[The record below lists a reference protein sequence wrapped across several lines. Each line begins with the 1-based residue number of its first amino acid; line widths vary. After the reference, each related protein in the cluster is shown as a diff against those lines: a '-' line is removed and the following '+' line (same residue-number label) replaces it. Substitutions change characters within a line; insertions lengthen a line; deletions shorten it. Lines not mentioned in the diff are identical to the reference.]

1 MLKNGLPVT
10 LYSCRDKIL
19 STTLPEIQAL
29 LEQSGLA
36 YEVWPCDPGLA
47 DTARFCEHYGVAL
60 ANSANAIL
68 VRSKTGDTKYALCV
82 LLATHRLN
90 TNHTVRKKLG
100 ARKVSFAAADETR
113 ELTGME
119 IGGVTPLCLP
129 AGLPVWIDAAV
140 MDCDYVVLGG
150 GNRSSKI
157 KADPRILLLVGGAE
171 VVPDL
176 AKAV

>member
-1 MLKNGLPVT
+1 MT
-10 LYSCRDKIL
+10 I
-19 STTLPEIQAL
+19 TLPEIDQFL
-29 LEQSGLA
+29 QQTGLA
-36 YEVWPCDPGLA
+36 YEVWPCDPQLA
-47 DTARFCEHYGVAL
+47 DTARFCEHYGVAPE
-60 ANSANAIL
+60 NSANAIL
-68 VRSKTGDTKYALCV
+68 VRSKTGAEKYALCV

-100 ARKVSFAAADETR
+100 ARKVSFAAAEQTR

-129 AGLPVWIDAAV
+129 DGLPVWIDAAV
-140 MDCDYVVLGG
+140 MDCTYVVLGG

-157 KADPRILLLVGGAE
+157 KADPRILLQQANVE

-176 AKAV
+176 AKPA

>member
-1 MLKNGLPVT
+1 M
-10 LYSCRDKIL
+10 SI
-19 STTLPEIQAL
+19 TLPEIEQFL
-29 LEQSGLA
+29 QQTGLE
-36 YEVWPCDPGLA
+36 YEVWPCDPQLA
-47 DTARFCEHYGVAL
+47 DTARFCEHYGVAPE
-60 ANSANAIL
+60 NSANAIL
-68 VRSKTGDTKYALCV
+68 VRSKTGAEKYALCV

-100 ARKVSFAAADETR
+100 ARKVSFAAAEQTR

-129 AGLPVWIDAAV
+129 DGLPVWIDAAV
-140 MDCDYVVLGG
+140 MDCTYVVLGG

-157 KADPRILLLVGGAE
+157 KADPQILLQQANVE

-176 AKAV
+176 AKPA